1 MSGILSLL
9 GTDREWCSKCNGVID
24 AVGFMSMSLPKE
36 DTGVE
41 EGVGTMN
48 RLRSNH

>member
-1 MSGILSLL
+1 MSSILSLL
-9 GTDREWCSKCNGVID
+9 GTDREWCLKCNGVID

-36 DTGVE
+36 DIGVE
-41 EGVGTMN
+41 EGVSIIN

>member
-1 MSGILSLL
+1 MR
-9 GTDREWCSKCNGVID
+9 GTYRHRGRVECNGVID

-41 EGVGTMN
+41 EGVSTMN